1 MRSKKIS
8 KKGFSLIELMISAAI
23 LIAALLPVL
32 VLFYNYLVVMEISRN
47 TTIAVN
53 DASFVLE
60 SMRSTDPFTTNNV
73 VAAYPAGVDL
83 ADRIGP
89 RKLRNET
96 VVVSYQNPA
105 ADPLVITMTV
115 SWQDEVKIRNRSFSA
130 TTMMTQR

>member
-1 MRSKKIS
+1 
-8 KKGFSLIELMISAAI
+8 MISSVI
-23 LIAALLPVL
+23 FITALLPVL

-53 DASFVLE
+53 DASFMLE
-60 SMRSTDPFTTNNV
+60 SMRSTDPFTINNV
-73 VAAYPAGVDL
+73 VAAYPAGVDI

-89 RKLRNET
+89 KKLRNET

-115 SWQDEVKIRNRSFSA
+115 SWQDEVKIRNRSLGV